1 MSASSSTGHRR
12 ENGILF
18 DDYDVARCYAHRA
31 PYAPALYDFLLTL
44 VPGRTR
50 ALDLGCGPG
59 KIARDL
65 APHFKSVEA
74 LDPAEP
80 MIAVGRGNCAGIA
93 NIRWIT
99 TGAEDGIGDG
109 PYDLVT
115 AGASLH
121 WMKHDTVFP
130 TLAARL
136 ALGGIVAVLNG
147 DDAFEPPWEAEYTE
161 FMRRWLARFGRTLA
175 PAAFK
180 AELDSYKP
188 WLDIQGER
196 DFIFEHS
203 EAIEGYCACQH
214 SRATWTR
221 AVMGEKLAREFDEDL
236 AATLAPFA
244 RNGRLTFNVKSNLI
258 WGTPRTTPR
267 A

>member
-1 MSASSSTGHRR
+1 MSATGHYIQ
-12 ENGILF
+12 NGVLF
-18 DDYDVARCYAHRA
+18 DDLDVARCYAHRA

-44 VPGRTR
+44 IPRPTR

-59 KIARDL
+59 KIAREL
-65 APHFKSVEA
+65 APHFKAVEA

-80 MIAVGRGNCAGIA
+80 MIAVGRENAPPNIEWICAKAEEGIH
-93 NIRWIT
+93 N
-99 TGAEDGIGDG
+99 G

-121 WMKHDTVFP
+121 WMKHAVVFP
-130 TLAARL
+130 TLASHL
-136 ALGGIVAVLNG
+136 APGGVMAVLNG
-147 DDAFEPPWEAEYTE
+147 DDAFEPPWQPEYTE
-161 FMRRWLARFGRTLA
+161 FLRRWLERVGRTLN

-203 EAIEGYCACQH
+203 ETIEGYCACQH

-221 AVMGEKLAREFDEDL
+221 VVMGEKLTREFDEDL
-236 AATLAPFA
+236 TATLAPFTQ
-244 RNGRLTFNVKSNLI
+244 NGRLHFKVKSNLI
-258 WGTPRTTPR
+258 WGTPRTEPR